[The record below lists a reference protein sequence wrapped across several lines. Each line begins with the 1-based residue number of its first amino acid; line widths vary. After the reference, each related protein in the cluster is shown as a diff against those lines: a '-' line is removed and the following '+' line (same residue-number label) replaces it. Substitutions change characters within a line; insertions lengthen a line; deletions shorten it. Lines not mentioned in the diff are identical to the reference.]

1 MNLIIH
7 RGAKEIG
14 GSCVEIQSKQAR
26 IIIDLGMPLVNE
38 LNDPFDSKSIED
50 KETPDLI
57 QSHVLPDVRG
67 LYAGGEKSVDA
78 IFISHPHQ
86 DHYGLLRY
94 INPEIPIFM
103 TRGAKA
109 LIDVSDIFIPT
120 KANLHNVNILES
132 WRPLKI
138 LDLNITPYLVDHSAF
153 DATALLIESEGKKIF
168 YSGDFRGHGRKKIL
182 FNNML
187 AHPISDIDYM
197 LLEGSM
203 IGREDNLYQDE
214 TAVENKMADKFRDK
228 SNIAFVFCS
237 SQNIDR
243 LVSVYRASKRSR
255 QTFVIDLYTAFIL
268 HSLRDISDKLPQYSW
283 QDVRVVYFRYHAECL
298 ANSGHRQ
305 FLLDCAPHKI
315 EKEDI
320 VNGKKNI
327 VMIAKDSHDFKRL
340 FSHIVDFEGIQAV
353 YSMWDGYLE
362 RSSLPDLLELKGVK
376 LEKVHTSG
384 HAVED
389 DLKKLVSAFKPR
401 NVIPIHTFQ
410 PQSYVSLF
418 PNVLM
423 LKDGEVLTV

>member
-1 MNLIIH
+1 M
-7 RGAKEIG
+7 
-14 GSCVEIQSKQAR
+14 
-26 IIIDLGMPLVNE
+26 
-38 LNDPFDSKSIED
+38 
-50 KETPDLI
+50 
-57 QSHVLPDVRG
+57 
-67 LYAGGEKSVDA
+67 
-78 IFISHPHQ
+78 
-86 DHYGLLRY
+86 
-94 INPEIPIFM
+94 
-103 TRGAKA
+103 
-109 LIDVSDIFIPT
+109 
-120 KANLHNVNILES
+120 
-132 WRPLKI
+132 
-138 LDLNITPYLVDHSAF
+138 DLNITPYLVDHSAF

-243 LVSVYRASKRSR
+243 LVSVYRASKRSG

-305 FLLDCAPHKI
+305 FLFDCEHHKI

-320 VNGKKNI
+320 VNKKQNI
-327 VMIAKDSHDFKRL
+327 VMIAKDSRDFRRL
-340 FSHIVDFEGIQAV
+340 VSRIVDFEGIQAV
-353 YSMWDGYLE
+353 YSMWDGYL
-362 RSSLPDLLELKGVK
+362 SA
-376 LEKVHTSG
+376 
-384 HAVED
+384 AVYQI
-389 DLKKLVSAFKPR
+389 FW
-401 NVIPIHTFQ
+401 N
-410 PQSYVSLF
+410 
-418 PNVLM
+418 
-423 LKDGEVLTV
+423 